1 MIQANWTA
9 IPVLQYLYEAGSR
22 TRVYWLGNYGYDSIG
37 NEIRRFPIHILEG
50 IFSITSTQTLECLIH
65 SCTEWN
71 SFISNSLYVLDLKPP
86 GASWNDRDARKTPFK
101 EWFIAKNIRNDP
113 SHQKLDVNKFKK
125 DNTIVTVFDTTKHKR
140 LIVDGVHRA
149 AALTMACEDG
159 TNIPKVRVIECAGS
173 QVNTIFPCD
182 VPQLP

>member
-1 MIQANWTA
+1 MMSDTYSNR
-9 IPVLQYLYEAGSR
+9 VL
-22 TRVYWLGNYGYDSIG
+22 TRKEREEL
-37 NEIRRFPIHILEG
+37 
-50 IFSITSTQTLECLIH
+50 
-65 SCTEWN
+65 
-71 SFISNSLYVLDLKPP
+71 VLDLYF
-86 GASWNDRDARKTPFK
+86 NQNKTFH
-101 EWFIAKNIRNDP
+101 EIAKIARMSPRDIKPIIDKAINEKERREHKSTAVQAYELFYKGKTLLEVTIGLNLGQAQATAYYG
-113 SHQKLDVNKFKK
+113 HQKLDVNKFKK

-159 TNIPKVRVIECAGS
+159 TTIPKVRVIECSGS